1 VDKPVVIFGA
11 ATLSELVFE
20 ILTAQNRKILGTTAD
35 LIPAVFSEQSKFLG
49 LFSELKLDFEKVDFC
64 VCIGDNRGRMQVM
77 NRILSMGGRITNA
90 IHPQSFISN
99 SSNIGYGNIFFPFA
113 YVGSRVSMGN
123 GNVVFPFASVTHH
136 TNIENYVFF
145 APNSSIGGHSDI
157 GSFAKFG
164 MNATVPAN
172 SQVPSDTHV
181 KPGYVFGGE

>member
-20 ILTAQNRKILGTTAD
+20 ILTEQNRKVLGTTAD
-35 LIPAVFSEQSKFLG
+35 LIPTGVSEQSNFLG
-49 LFSELKLDFEKVDFC
+49 VFSELKLDLQKVDFC

-77 NRILSMGGRITNA
+77 NRILSMGGELTNA
-90 IHPQSFISN
+90 IHPQSYISN
-99 SSNIGYGNIFFPFA
+99 SSNIGNGNIFFPFS
-113 YVGSRVSMGN
+113 YVGSKVSMGN
-123 GNVVFPFASVTHH
+123 GNVVFPFTSLTHH
-136 TNIENYVFF
+136 TNVDNHVFF

-164 MNATVPAN
+164 MNSTVPAN

-181 KPGYVFGGE
+181 LPGHVFGG

>member
-1 VDKPVVIFGA
+1 MDKPVVIFGA

-20 ILTAQNRKILGTTAD
+20 ILTAQNRKVLGTTAD
-35 LIPAVFSEQSKFLG
+35 LIPTVVSKQCDFLG
-49 LFSELKLDFEKVDFC
+49 LFSEIQLDLEKVDFC

-77 NRILSMGGRITNA
+77 NRILSMGGKLTNA

-99 SSNIGYGNIFFPFA
+99 SSIIGNGNIFFPFS
-113 YVGSRVSMGN
+113 YVGSKVLMGN
-123 GNVVFPFASVTHH
+123 GNVVFPFVSLTHH
-136 TNIENYVFF
+136 ANVENCVFF

-164 MNATVPAN
+164 MNSTVPAN

-181 KPGYVFGGE
+181 MPGRVFGGE